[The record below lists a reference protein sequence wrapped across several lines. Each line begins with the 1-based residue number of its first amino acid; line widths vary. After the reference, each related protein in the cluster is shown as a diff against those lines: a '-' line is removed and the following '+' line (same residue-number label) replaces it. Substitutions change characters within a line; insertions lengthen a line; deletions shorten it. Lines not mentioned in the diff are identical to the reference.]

1 MKTLDEVRE
10 LRDAIQ
16 HQLDTLPDSDVF
28 GGSNADDREWMF
40 NLIADLNCMLDGRGC
55 TLDEV
60 TSWHDGDDLYNLND
74 FLS

>member
-1 MKTLDEVRE
+1 MKTLDEVQE

-16 HQLDTLPDSDVF
+16 HQLDTLPDNDIF
-28 GGSNADDREWMF
+28 GGSNADDQEWMF
-40 NLIADLNCMLDGRGC
+40 NLVADLNIFLDGRGC

-60 TSWHDGDDLYNLND
+60 TSWRDGDDLYNLND